1 MSVED
6 FISYFLP
13 VAFFPGFEDGGF
25 LCLWFPLHQNR
36 IQRVNIPAS
45 IQMNFPPTNF
55 LVRAANRVQRNIL
68 QHQQFLESYSELAE
82 PIRIPSLVT
91 FAVIPPF
98 DEAAKLFH

>member
-6 FISYFLP
+6 FISFFLP

-36 IQRVNIPAS
+36 KQRVNIPAS
-45 IQMNFPPTNF
+45 IQMNFPRTNF

-68 QHQQFLESYSELAE
+68 QHQQFLESYPELAD

-91 FAVIPPF
+91 FDVCCYSSF
-98 DEAAKLFH
+98 